1 MVVHS
6 TGATMV
12 VDDDPLV
19 LDTLER
25 LLKTGG
31 YTVVTASNGHE
42 ALARASSQEF
52 EVVLLD
58 IGMPGLSGI
67 DVLRQLH
74 TDYPDTSVIMV
85 TAVTDTNTAVEAM
98 KLGAYDYVLKPF
110 NLDDIIVR
118 VKKARERRHLALQV
132 KNYQRDLEERLLER
146 EKELRAMTIQLVQSV
161 LKEES
166 LTPDVGAEK
175 RGRKEPPSGTSVRD
189 LGAKIMRRLRSA
201 GY

>member
-6 TGATMV
+6 TGAILI